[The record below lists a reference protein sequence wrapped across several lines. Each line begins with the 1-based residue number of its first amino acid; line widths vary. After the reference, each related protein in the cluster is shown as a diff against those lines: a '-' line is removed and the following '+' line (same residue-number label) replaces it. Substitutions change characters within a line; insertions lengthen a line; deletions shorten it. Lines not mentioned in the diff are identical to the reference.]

1 MERTIL
7 LNNGIKLPPIGF
19 GTYKT
24 AESDGAAV
32 ILDAVKA
39 GYRFFDTASLYET
52 ERALGE
58 AVKHSGVARHEF
70 IIETKLWIDEM
81 GYREAKEACER
92 SLKRLGLDYI
102 DLYLIHWPRPSSEGE
117 EWRELDRE
125 TWRAMESLLKEGK
138 VRGIGC
144 SNFLPH
150 HLRNLM
156 KDGGTVPVVD
166 QLEMHPGYS
175 QEAAAEYCRSQGI
188 VPLAWS
194 PLGRGRANSIG
205 CEEYIKQLA
214 EKYGKSAAQIYIRF
228 LVQKGIVPCVKA
240 SSYEHMKANLNVF
253 DFELTEDEL
262 SVISCMPQT
271 AWLGE
276 HPDFAIPTKRSN
288 FEQ

>member
-1 MERTIL
+1 
-7 LNNGIKLPPIGF
+7 
-19 GTYKT
+19 
-24 AESDGAAV
+24 
-32 ILDAVKA
+32 
-39 GYRFFDTASLYET
+39 
-52 ERALGE
+52 
-58 AVKHSGVARHEF
+58 
-70 IIETKLWIDEM
+70 
-81 GYREAKEACER
+81 
-92 SLKRLGLDYI
+92 
-102 DLYLIHWPRPSSEGE
+102 
-117 EWRELDRE
+117 
-125 TWRAMESLLKEGK
+125 
-138 VRGIGC
+138 
-144 SNFLPH
+144 
-150 HLRNLM
+150 M

-214 EKYGKSAAQIYIRF
+214 ERYGKSVAQICIRF
-228 LVQKGIVPCVKA
+228 LVQKCIVPCVKA
-240 SSYEHMKANLNVF
+240 SSYEHMKANLDVF

-271 AWLGE
+271 TWLGE